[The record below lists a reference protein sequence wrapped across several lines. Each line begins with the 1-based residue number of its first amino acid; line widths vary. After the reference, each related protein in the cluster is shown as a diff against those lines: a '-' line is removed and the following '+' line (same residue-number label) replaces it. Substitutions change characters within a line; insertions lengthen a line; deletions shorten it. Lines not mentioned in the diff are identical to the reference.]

1 MNLLAALIVVAALAG
16 CGGDDSSGGGGGGS
30 AGASNEKCASG
41 AVVIKM
47 ANIKFDPANA
57 TAKVG
62 QSVCWENE
70 DTVDH
75 DAVAQSGASFKSDL
89 FSKGQ
94 TAGVF
99 QFESSGMRDTLRKA
113 KPQCLEDLIALN
125 ALYRPGPLRGGV
137 VERPDEIGH
146 HPRGQRRC
154 RAVGRVDRQYRSASR
169 FRRAR
174 IEAPDH
180 HQ

>member
-1 MNLLAALIVVAALAG
+1 MKLLAALIVVAALAG
-16 CGGDDSSGGGGGGS
+16 CGGDDSSGGGGGS
-30 AGASNEKCASG
+30 AGASNEKCASD

-94 TAGVF
+94 TFTTKLDQAGTVKYVCTIHPGMTG
-99 QFESSGMRDTLRKA
+99 EIKVSG
-113 KPQCLEDLIALN
+113 
-125 ALYRPGPLRGGV
+125 
-137 VERPDEIGH
+137 
-146 HPRGQRRC
+146 
-154 RAVGRVDRQYRSASR
+154 
-169 FRRAR
+169 
-174 IEAPDH
+174 
-180 HQ
+180 